1 MTTTAKQTR
10 EQLTQNWIDRTLS
23 YFDSDDFKNMYAEA
37 LLEDSH
43 YCINNIAR
51 IASDCFNLELNR
63 DQARQIFEEI
73 QYNFP
78 ELDSFNGCYVGNN
91 CIDSV
96 SFGEQE
102 TELPTDFL
110 PVAELMTDFH
120 ISQGRA
126 YYIVSGGVMIKLT
139 EQMIIDAFLN

>member
-1 MTTTAKQTR
+1 MTTTQKQTR
-10 EQLTQNWIDRTLS
+10 EQLTQNWIDRTLN
-23 YFDSDDFKNMYAEA
+23 YYDSDDFKNMYAEN

-43 YCINNIAR
+43 NCIDNIMR
-51 IASDCFNLELNR
+51 VSSLCFNLELNR
-63 DQARQIFEEI
+63 EQARQIFEEI

-78 ELDSFNGCYVGNN
+78 ELDTFNGYYVGDN

-110 PVAELMTDFH
+110 PVTELMTDFYL
-120 ISQGRA
+120 SRGYA
-126 YYIVSGGVMIKLT
+126 YYVVSGGVMIKLT
-139 EQMIIDAFLN
+139 EHMIIDAFKN